1 LATPR
6 CHPKGS
12 ERPKLEVADIFRAH
26 GQNYRATHAL
36 TKEQAR
42 VMRAIETCRTASL
55 GGHVDVCDQCHF
67 KRNAFNSCRNR
78 HCPKCQNLA
87 QARWLKRQMA
97 RILPTHYFHVVFTL
111 PGELRN
117 LALYNRKRLFD
128 LLFDA
133 ASQTLLDLGCDK
145 DRLGA
150 LLGFT
155 AVLHTW
161 TRDLSFHPHLHCIV
175 TGGGLRLPAK
185 DTVPSPAEWV
195 SRHGSRYLFPVKVM
209 SRLFRGKFI
218 DTLVRARDKGEF
230 VFGGPSA
237 VLAED
242 HAWAAFKDKLYRK
255 EWVVYAKRPFGGA
268 EGVYKYLGRYTHR
281 VGISNYRLQA
291 IDESGVRFS
300 TKNGKSATLKSEE
313 FIRRFLLHVLP
324 KGFVK
329 IRHYGLFAPP
339 NLGTK
344 LVLAQEILDRN
355 NALPKQTTV
364 DASTTDR
371 PDGKSTVLE
380 LTGVDLTRCPQCQ
393 TGTMIPQP
401 LERPRPPPCRV
412 AT

>member
-1 LATPR
+1 MSTTL
-6 CHPKGS
+6 CHPLGS

-26 GQNYRATHAL
+26 GQTYRASHAL
-36 TKEQAR
+36 TPDQAR

-67 KRNAFNSCRNR
+67 RRNAYNSCRNR

-87 QARWLKRQMA
+87 QANWLDRQMA
-97 RILPTHYFHVVFTL
+97 RIPKTNYFHVVFTL
-111 PGELRN
+111 PGELRG
-117 LALYNRKRLFD
+117 LGLHNRKRLFD
-128 LLFDA
+128 LLFEA
-133 ASQTLLDLGCDK
+133 ASGTLIELGHDEK
-145 DRLGA
+145 HLGA

-175 TGGGLRLPAK
+175 TGGGLRLALGQT
-185 DTVPSPAEWV
+185 DADWV
-195 SRHGSRYLFPVKVM
+195 SRPGGRYLFPVKVM
-209 SRLFRGKFI
+209 SRLFRGKFMAA
-218 DTLVRARDKGEF
+218 LVQARDNGEI
-230 VFGGPSA
+230 VFGGRSTA
-237 VLAED
+237 LAED
-242 HAWAAFKDKLYRK
+242 DVWAAFKDKLYRK

-300 TKNGKSATLKSEE
+300 TKDGKSVTLKCEE

-329 IRHYGLFAPP
+329 IRHYGLLAPP

-344 LVLAQEILDRN
+344 LVLAHKALDKY
-355 NALPKQTTV
+355 AIVSPPTAGE
-364 DASTTDR
+364 ASGVEEWR
-371 PDGKSTVLE
+371 ITVLK

-393 TGTMIPQP
+393 TGTMIPEP
-401 LERPRPPPCRV
+401 LSRPPPSRV
-412 AT
+412 AA